1 MKPENPE
8 ASPSPPVETARHSC
22 AHLLAAA
29 VQAIW
34 PSAKFGVGPATKD
47 GFFYDLDLPDTLSV
61 DDLAKIEQK
70 MRELRGR
77 KLPYERTV
85 VPIDEAIAEME
96 RRGQHYKV
104 ELLHLLKER
113 GTTAI
118 EDAGDKDAVGVS
130 EGTGG
135 VTFVSLYR
143 TGDFVDLCRGPHV
156 ENSGAVGAF
165 KLMSVAG
172 AYWRGDGRNKQ
183 LQRIHG
189 ASFLSKEELDEHLR
203 LLEEARKRDHR
214 RLGQELDLFAFSE
227 LVGPGLP
234 LFTPRGT
241 LVRNLLTDFVW
252 SLQEPLGY
260 QRVLIP
266 HITKSELYKV
276 SGHYEKFKEDLFHVK
291 GKGQE
296 EFCIKPMNCP
306 HHTQIYASR
315 PRSYRDLPLRYSE
328 VTSVYRDELTG
339 TLQGL
344 SRVRMITQDDA
355 HVFCEASQITDEAL
369 KIYSIVESFY
379 SVFDMQLDV
388 RLSLWDEAH
397 PEKYLGGS
405 DIWTSAQEQLRDV
418 LRHKGV
424 KWKEESGEAAFYG
437 PKIDFMA
444 RDALKRE
451 WQLATIQ
458 LDFNL
463 PERFDLKYTNE
474 QGKETRPVM
483 LHRAILGSVERFM
496 SILIEH
502 YAGAFPTWLS
512 PVQVVL
518 IPIADRHNEHAAK
531 VSEQLHRVAIP
542 GILGGIR
549 AEVDNAREGMQKKI
563 RNAQLRKVPYLVIL
577 GDSEVESGNVAVR
590 LRSGTQLPPMQLGA
604 LIERISQEIQLRRDV
619 PVG

>member
-1 MKPENPE
+1 MKPESRE
-8 ASPSPPVETARHSC
+8 APPSPDVETARHSC
-22 AHLLAAA
+22 AHLMAAA
-29 VQAIW
+29 VQALW

-47 GFFYDLDLPDTLSV
+47 GFYYDLDLPETLSV
-61 DDLAKIEQK
+61 DDLGKIEQK

-77 KLPYERTV
+77 KLPFERVV
-85 VPIDEAIAEME
+85 VPIDEAISEMA
-96 RRGQHYKV
+96 RRGQDYKV
-104 ELLHLLKER
+104 ELLHLLKEK
-113 GTTAI
+113 GTTAV
-118 EDAGDKDAVGVS
+118 EDAGDKDAAFAS
-130 EGTGG
+130 EGLGG
-135 VTFVSLYR
+135 VTSVSLYR
-143 TGDFVDLCRGPHV
+143 TGEFVDLCRGPHV
-156 ENSGAVGAF
+156 EHSGAVGAF
-165 KLMSVAG
+165 KLTSVAG
-172 AYWRGDGRNKQ
+172 AYWRGDQRNKQ
-183 LQRIHG
+183 LQRIYG
-189 ASFLSKEELDEHLR
+189 ACFLSKEELDEHLR

-241 LVRNLLTDFVW
+241 LLRNLLTDFVW

-266 HITKSELYKV
+266 HITKAELYKV

-369 KIYSIVESFY
+369 KIFSIVEAFY

-388 RLSLWDEAH
+388 RLSMWDEEH
-397 PEKYLGGS
+397 PERYLGGAE
-405 DIWTSAQEQLRDV
+405 IWTNAQEQLREV
-418 LRHKGV
+418 LRRKGV
-424 KWKEESGEAAFYG
+424 SWKEERGEAAFYG

-444 RDALKRE
+444 RDALRRE

-463 PERFDLKYTNE
+463 PERFDLKYIND

-483 LHRAILGSVERFM
+483 LHRAILGSVERFL

-502 YAGAFPTWLS
+502 YGGAFPTWLS

-518 IPIADRHNEHAAK
+518 IPIADRHNEHAAG
-531 VSEQLHRVAIP
+531 VAERLQRAAIP
-542 GILGGIR
+542 GSLGGIR
-549 AEVDNAREGMQKKI
+549 AEVDSAREGMQKKI
-563 RNAQLRKVPYLVIL
+563 RNAQLRKNPYIVVI
-577 GDSEVESGNVAVR
+577 GDSEVESGKVAVR
-590 LRSGTQLPPMQLGA
+590 LRNGTQLPAMELAA
-604 LIERISQEIQLRRDV
+604 LIERVSKEIQERRDI
-619 PVG
+619 PI